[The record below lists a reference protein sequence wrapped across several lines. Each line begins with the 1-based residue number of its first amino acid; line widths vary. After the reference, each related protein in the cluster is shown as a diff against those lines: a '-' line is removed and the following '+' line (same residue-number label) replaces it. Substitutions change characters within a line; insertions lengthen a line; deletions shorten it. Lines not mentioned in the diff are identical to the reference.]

1 MAINFWSKKP
11 PEGETEEQRKVREE
25 KEEQE
30 FLSKIG
36 LAVEAKMKPLSE
48 KVDSWDKRW
57 ETLERAAT
65 ETGDGG
71 GGEDPDATEEE
82 KREKARRIE
91 NGKLLA
97 ATILTNARVTE
108 KEVLDEIKDK
118 FPEFIPQVK
127 EIFAN
132 TAVERKGM
140 ADYAVYCR
148 NVISMIIGKAAM
160 NGGLRYN
167 EGTKTFFLEDQG
179 GAGEADQHDF
189 LAPDMTWSD
198 PRSGKTLTGR
208 QQLAKLGISAEDFAK
223 SVKSGVV

>member
-1 MAINFWSKKP
+1 MLPGYKFSSMAITFWSKKP

-36 LAVEAKMKPLSE
+36 LAVEAKMKPLTE

-71 GGEDPDATEEE
+71 GGGDEDANATEEE

-91 NGKLLA
+91 NRKLLA

-108 KEVLDEIKDK
+108 KE
-118 FPEFIPQVK
+118 
-127 EIFAN
+127 
-132 TAVERKGM
+132 
-140 ADYAVYCR
+140 
-148 NVISMIIGKAAM
+148 
-160 NGGLRYN
+160 
-167 EGTKTFFLEDQG
+167 
-179 GAGEADQHDF
+179 
-189 LAPDMTWSD
+189 
-198 PRSGKTLTGR
+198 
-208 QQLAKLGISAEDFAK
+208 
-223 SVKSGVV
+223 